1 MEVALGRRASYDK
14 TQAFVDEPDGRDVVT
29 KEAATSYV
37 AWAERQQH
45 SLDRKGIYF
54 CMFVRRL
61 SHFAKDKKII
71 YYGRKKT
78 EFRSKLMF
86 EMSELV

>member
-37 AWAERQQH
+37 A
-45 SLDRKGIYF
+45 
-54 CMFVRRL
+54 
-61 SHFAKDKKII
+61 
-71 YYGRKKT
+71 
-78 EFRSKLMF
+78 
-86 EMSELV
+86 